1 MQLMRLLR
9 VYFEVGNKKVNF
21 LNKETHL
28 DNFVRDCSEH
38 IINKRSLK
46 KYVGFPGFVLIQQN
60 ELMTDEGLTF
70 HTINIMR
77 RKYMEALNI
86 TPNIYYPNLVSV
98 TDKADSIMQPPNVTT
113 SQPPGANPIPQTAQS
128 IRERTAINT
137 AYFQYHNNNNIAF
150 HINYRPIVVH
160 DIQPVATQG
169 NKLIPQGNNSENLY
183 PRGYEKIYVK
193 EPKYKE
199 FTEGFL
205 NRSFGTTD
213 SIYEYVKLESFD
225 KKIVKKNHAEIAIK
239 LIEPNIVHLGNPD
252 DIYDENSFPKSPI
265 ADCQHM
271 FFKNIETRKKELENF
286 LGGFEESKEYNKN
299 ILVNFKEINKKIN
312 DKVEKYKTISE

>member
-1 MQLMRLLR
+1 KIKEYLDEAIRYACKYCVIIYDKASPQNRENDAHYYAAYAAAWG
-9 VYFEVGNKKVNF
+9 VFHEISNKKVNF
-21 LNKETHL
+21 LNKETPF
-28 DNFVRDCSEH
+28 DKFVRECSEH
-38 IINKRSLK
+38 IIDKRLLK
-46 KYVGFPGFVLIQQN
+46 KYVGFPGFVKLTQSD
-60 ELMTDEGLTF
+60 LMTDKGLTF

-98 TDKADSIMQPPNVTT
+98 TNKADSIMQPPNVTN
-113 SQPPGANPIPQTAQS
+113 SHPPGANPIPQTPQS
-128 IRERTAINT
+128 ITERTDINT

-150 HINYRPIVVH
+150 HINYRPRIVVH
-160 DIQPVATQG
+160 DIQPLATLG
-169 NKLIPQGNNSENLY
+169 NKLIPLGFNSEFNY
-183 PRGYEKIYVK
+183 PRGYEKKYVK

-239 LIEPNIVHLGNPD
+239 LIEPNIVH
-252 DIYDENSFPKSPI
+252 
-265 ADCQHM
+265 
-271 FFKNIETRKKELENF
+271 
-286 LGGFEESKEYNKN
+286 
-299 ILVNFKEINKKIN
+299 
-312 DKVEKYKTISE
+312 

>member
-1 MQLMRLLR
+1 
-9 VYFEVGNKKVNF
+9 
-21 LNKETHL
+21 
-28 DNFVRDCSEH
+28 
-38 IINKRSLK
+38 
-46 KYVGFPGFVLIQQN
+46 
-60 ELMTDEGLTF
+60 MTDEGLTF

-77 RKYMEALNI
+77 RKYMEESDYTFPVN
-86 TPNIYYPNLVSV
+86 NS
-98 TDKADSIMQPPNVTT
+98 DKANSIEH
-113 SQPPGANPIPQTAQS
+113 PPGPFNNQTAQS
-128 IRERTAINT
+128 VRERTAINN
-137 AYFQYHNNNNIAF
+137 AYFEYHNNNNNNIAF
-150 HINYRPIVVH
+150 HINYRPIVVY

-169 NKLIPQGNNSENLY
+169 NKLIPLGLNSENLY

-286 LGGFEESKEYNKN
+286 LGGFEESKEYNKD

-312 DKVEKYKTISE
+312 EKLKNIKRSVNNKNYINSKTFYYNNGYYPLITMQSVSYHY